1 MQVDFS
7 RLDKQKTIVI
17 RIRGRVSAEDIRDM
31 RRQTVAE
38 AEETEYSNFIMDIRD
53 LESIDSG
60 DTFATFELG
69 EEFNDIGFSRQ
80 NNTAVL
86 MPTDEEARRQAEFL
100 HTVEIN
106 RHRGALLYV
115 DTVEEAL
122 SWFED
127 MGNKQAL

>member
-1 MQVDFS
+1 MQINFS
-7 RLDKQKTIVI
+7 RRDKQKTIVI
-17 RIRGRVSAEDIRDM
+17 RVSGEVSAEDIRDM

-38 AEETEYSNFIMDIRD
+38 AEETGYSNFIMDIRE
-53 LESIDSG
+53 LESINSG

-69 EEFNDIGFSRQ
+69 EEFGDIGFSRQ

-86 MPTDEEARRQAEFL
+86 MPADEEARRQAEFL

-115 DTVEEAL
+115 DTIEEAL

-127 MGNKQAL
+127 MNKKQAL